1 MGVSSAPGMAKV
13 LCISL
18 VSCYS
23 PLSSAPTTR
32 SSHLA
37 NGLCVTE
44 SPTVEHAGSVVSSI
58 SSTGERSILAIK
70 GSELPDSITTECK
83 TPISGAIEAI
93 VEGIA

>member
-1 MGVSSAPGMAKV
+1 MGVSSAPGMTKV
-13 LCISL
+13 LCIFM
-18 VSCYS
+18 VTCDS

-44 SPTVEHAGSVVSSI
+44 SSTVEHAGSVVSSI
-58 SSTGERSILAIK
+58 SSTGERSILTII
-70 GSELPDSITTECK
+70 GSELPDSIITECK
-83 TPISGAIEAI
+83 TPISGAKETV